1 MSITDYSS
9 LQSSVASR
17 IHRDTS
23 ETLPSGQTVAQL
35 IQECIALAESNMS
48 AQIKSRSM
56 ETRSNLSTVAS
67 NAYVALPTDLV
78 ESRRLIITS
87 TDPQRVLKY
96 VSPDELTY
104 KYPSSSNIDEPVV
117 WTVIGSNLQLGPTPD
132 AVYTLELT
140 YLQKIPALSGS
151 NTTNWLLTA
160 FPDVYLYGTLIQ
172 VAQYTNDAR
181 LQAFTSL
188 YREAVTALNSMDWYS
203 GSSMAV
209 RRA

>member
-104 KYPSSSNIDEPVV
+104 KYPYSTTGEPEV
-117 WTVIGSNLQLGPTPD
+117 WTVIGSNLQLAYTPD
-132 AVYTLELT
+132 TSYTLELT

-151 NTTNWLLTA
+151 NTPNWLLTA

-172 VAQYTNDAR
+172 VCQYTGDAR
-181 LQAFTSL
+181 LETFTNL
-188 YREAVTALNSMDWYS
+188 YRESVLAVNSMDWYS
-203 GSSMAV
+203 GSTMAV
-209 RRA
+209 RKA